1 MVQVVYEGDQRW
13 RQKLELGFRSVSHSL
28 SGFKTMSPAT
38 CNGHAVRASPQT
50 QTRRRLW
57 LISRDIGSRSFQT
70 SL

>member
-1 MVQVVYEGDQRW
+1 
-13 RQKLELGFRSVSHSL
+13 
-28 SGFKTMSPAT
+28 MSPAT

-70 SL
+70 RYVLRTRLDTKDLTSSVAYWVDLMFDGV